1 MGDGIGLGSVC
12 FCFSL
17 NLHSAAQFVVYG
29 PLMSLDDSLTLN
41 WNRCHHPLPSLVCTV
56 WLINVFSFYFREVP
70 AELAFVLSKM
80 ENWEVVNAPDKHL
93 GKMSGQVP
101 MMPVAKKLPHDI
113 DYFAFSKVANI
124 YFKSHLW
131 QMKREPIKT
140 PFLPKQKESDFFESL
155 AIFKLILRFMNDN
168 SLGGIREKVV
178 ADYIANKGMHSEP

>member
-1 MGDGIGLGSVC
+1 
-12 FCFSL
+12 
-17 NLHSAAQFVVYG
+17 
-29 PLMSLDDSLTLN
+29 
-41 WNRCHHPLPSLVCTV
+41 
-56 WLINVFSFYFREVP
+56 
-70 AELAFVLSKM
+70 M

-140 PFLPKQKESDFFESL
+140 PFLPKQKESDYFESL

-168 SLGGIREKVV
+168 SLGGIREKVL
-178 ADYIANKGMHSEP
+178 ADYIANKGMHSEPWLRIYFEKYRGSLPNANFGSGMNSH

>member
-1 MGDGIGLGSVC
+1 
-12 FCFSL
+12 
-17 NLHSAAQFVVYG
+17 
-29 PLMSLDDSLTLN
+29 
-41 WNRCHHPLPSLVCTV
+41 
-56 WLINVFSFYFREVP
+56 
-70 AELAFVLSKM
+70 M

-168 SLGGIREKVV
+168 SLGGILEKVV